1 MGLKSNIVLVGMPG
15 SGKSTVGVILAK
27 LLSYDFIDTDVL
39 IQSSQRRALQDIV
52 DRDGHL
58 ALRKIEEDTLLSLDL
73 QHHVIATGGS
83 AVYSAAAMA
92 HLAAI
97 GTVVFLDVD
106 LATLEGRVDNL
117 ATRGLVRRPGQSLAD
132 LFAEREALYK
142 RAADITINCTGMT
155 QEAVCSA
162 IIARVGRNQE
172 T

>member
-27 LLSYDFIDTDVL
+27 LLSYDFLDTDVL

-58 ALRKIEEDTLLSLDL
+58 ALRTIEEDTLLSLDL

-92 HLAAI
+92 HLAAG

-106 LATLEGRVDNL
+106 LATLKARVNNL

-142 RAADITINCTGMT
+142 QAADITINCTGMT

-162 IIARVGRNQE
+162 IIARLGL
-172 T
+172 